1 MKLTEFKFLYP
12 EKPKLI
18 HIDQPL
24 FESLSTRKEYVA
36 ERKYNGSRLQLHCLN
51 GKFQFWNRHG
61 ERMSYRPVQEI
72 LDGLNGLSLNG
83 YCLFDGELRHNK
95 TKNVRDKIIFY
106 DMFIWQDK
114 LLIGQP
120 FWYRRN
126 LLKKLFKCN
135 AEPIGI
141 TEQFSGNFRDV
152 FNDVVQDTEIEGLVL
167 KNTRGVLNLGR
178 NSAANSN
185 WMWKVRK
192 PNGSY
197 KF

>member
-1 MKLTEFKFLYP
+1 LKITEFKFLYP
-12 EKPKLI
+12 EKPRLI

-24 FESLSTRKEYVA
+24 FDRMSNQKEYIA
-36 ERKYNGSRLQLHCLN
+36 ERKYNGSRLQLHYLD
-51 GKFQFWNRHG
+51 GKFQFWNRH
-61 ERMSYRPVQEI
+61 EARMNYQPNDEVQEA
-72 LDGLNGLSLNG
+72 LDALPLKG

-95 TKNVRDKIIFY
+95 TRDVRDKIIFY
-106 DMFIWQDK
+106 DTFIWRDN

-120 FWYRRN
+120 FWFRRN

-141 TEQFSGNFRDV
+141 TEQFPGNFRDV
-152 FNDVVQDTEIEGLVL
+152 FNDVIQDDEIEGLVL

-178 NSAANSN
+178 NCAADSS
-185 WMWKVRK
+185 WMRKVRK

-197 KF
+197 RF

>member
-1 MKLTEFKFLYP
+1 VKLTEFKFLYP

-24 FESLSTRKEYVA
+24 FESLSNRKEYVA
-36 ERKYNGSRLQLHCLN
+36 ERKYNGSRLQLHYLD
-51 GKFQFWNRHG
+51 GEFQFWSRHG
-61 ERMSYRPVQEI
+61 ERMSYKPNGEISEI
-72 LDGLNGLSLNG
+72 LSSLPLNG
-83 YCLFDGELRHNK
+83 YCLFDGELRNNK
-95 TKNVRDKIIFY
+95 VKGVRQKIIFY
-106 DMFIWQDK
+106 DIFIWQDN

-120 FWYRRN
+120 FWFRRN

-141 TEQFSGNFRDV
+141 TEQFPGNFRDV
-152 FNDVVQDTEIEGLVL
+152 FNDVIQDAEIEGLVL

-178 NSAANSN
+178 NSAMDSN
-185 WMWKVRK
+185 WMVKVRK

-197 KF
+197 RF